1 MIPVELSLKQTLTVS
16 TYNTYLKQAANVV
29 FTTNICEQILL
40 ISMNFFA
47 QECIL
52 ITARNLTLHQ
62 DNILLVL
69 VIFFFTTCLVDIV

>member
-16 TYNTYLKQAANVV
+16 TYHTYLKQAANVV

-40 ISMNFFA
+40 FSMNFFV

-52 ITARNLTLHQ
+52 ITARNLTLRQ